1 MLILVI
7 ADPNLGRGNTN
18 HGQKKKKVIAK
29 EIEILFAL
37 CKAK

>member
-18 HGQKKKKVIAK
+18 HGKKKKVIAK